1 MPFAPCL
8 YWFDLGMYQSL
19 MLFTMGIYYK
29 VWELEGRTQH
39 MGKTTQVQAK
49 HIVHGDIFS
58 METCRIWII
67 KQEYL
72 PTKPQEI
79 SLLSE

>member
-1 MPFAPCL
+1 
-8 YWFDLGMYQSL
+8 

-67 KQEYL
+67 KKEYL
-72 PTKPQEI
+72 QHPITGDF
-79 SLLSE
+79 LTARMNMNDR